1 MAKRIFER
9 KVYRKMLKWK
19 KESNGKTTLLIKGA
33 MCVGWPIIA
42 EKFAQKEYS
51 SYILIDF
58 SIAPKEVHNLFGDL
72 SDLNYLFLRLQLIYH
87 VNLENR
93 NLLCIPLYMTMF
105 L

>member
-1 MAKRIFER
+1 MCIGKSIVAEEFAK
-9 KVYRKMLKWK
+9 
-19 KESNGKTTLLIKGA
+19 
-33 MCVGWPIIA
+33 
-42 EKFAQKEYS
+42 KEYS

-58 SIAPKEVHNLFGDL
+58 SIAQKEVHNLFGDL